1 MIHDTRNKVLT
12 KSSHM
17 FLGLYLALH
26 LDPSSAAGHGD
37 GGNRRT
43 MKTGALM

>member
-1 MIHDTRNKVLT
+1 MIHGTRDKVLP
-12 KSSHM
+12 KLSHM

-26 LDPSSAAGHGD
+26 LDPSSATGHDD